1 MKKKSKVEFYNG
13 ALVLRQSADR
23 YGARELWL
31 GTVRLCL
38 RLREFIVLKVLCLLA
53 VADYL
58 AVPAMLDAI
67 AAEGRRYLWRGRDVF
82 QDPAPGDVHRL
93 VAAIRKDLE
102 AAGCTACVIETN
114 PRRDGGYR
122 LHASRV
128 ILDLPWESSA
138 PEQR

>member
-1 MKKKSKVEFYNG
+1 MKKKVKVEFYSG

-31 GTVRLCL
+31 GTIRLHL

-58 AVPAMLDAI
+58 AMPAMLDAI
-67 AAEGRRYLWRGRDVF
+67 AAEGRRYMWRGHDVF
-82 QDPAPGDVHRL
+82 QYPEPADVHRL
-93 VAAIRKDLE
+93 VGAIRKELE
-102 AAGCTACVIETN
+102 AEGCTACVIETN

-128 ILDLPWESSA
+128 ILDLP
-138 PEQR
+138 PENPDPETR